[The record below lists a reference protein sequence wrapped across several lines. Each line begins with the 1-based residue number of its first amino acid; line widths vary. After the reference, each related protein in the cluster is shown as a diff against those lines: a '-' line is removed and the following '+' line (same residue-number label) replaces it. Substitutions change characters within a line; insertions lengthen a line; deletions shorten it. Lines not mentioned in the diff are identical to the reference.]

1 MAQQPWTR
9 DAIVDLLRLHPDGL
23 TKREI
28 AEELD
33 RTLDNIISTIRFDR
47 NKNGSERFRI
57 IGYRR
62 GLKQT
67 GPASPVFGLGP
78 GRDSPRPKPAPDAVK
93 EAKARYRE
101 RNRAILRL
109 KAQAR
114 DNQPINPF
122 LQLIRP

>member
-1 MAQQPWTR
+1 MAQAPWTR
-9 DAIVDLLRLHPDGL
+9 DAIVDLLRLHPEGL

-33 RTLDNIISTIRFDR
+33 RTLANIISTIRFDR
-47 NKNGSERFRI
+47 DKNGSERFRI

-62 GLKQT
+62 ELKQT

-78 GRDSPRPKPAPDAVK
+78 GRDSPRPKPAPDSIK

-101 RNRAILRL
+101 RNRAVLRL

>member
-1 MAQQPWTR
+1 MSQQPWTR

-28 AEELD
+28 AEELG
-33 RTLDNIISTIRFDR
+33 RSLANIRSTIRHDR
-47 NKNGSERFRI
+47 DNNGSERFRI
-57 IGYRR
+57 IGYWR

-78 GRDSPRPKPAPDAVK
+78 GRDSPRPKPAPDATK
-93 EAKARYRE
+93 ESQARYRE
-101 RNRAILRL
+101 RNRAVLRL
-109 KAQAR
+109 KKRAS
-114 DNQPINPF
+114 DNHPINPF